1 VAIPFQKHI
10 RRAINRSSNNRAV
23 GTFLAYI
30 RDLTDASECGAGA
43 VVKFS
48 ECLQRR
54 MPVDPSRKSLQ

>member
-1 VAIPFQKHI
+1 MH
-10 RRAINRSSNNRAV
+10 RSSNNRAV
-23 GTFLAYI
+23 GTFSAYI

-54 MPVDPSRKSLQ
+54 MLQSIRRTKSLQ

>member
-1 VAIPFQKHI
+1 MH
-10 RRAINRSSNNRAV
+10 RSSNNRAV
-23 GTFLAYI
+23 GTFSAYI